1 MPDCWIADTDTY
13 NKLQKLK
20 VFVNFISALKYATEK
35 DKQAASEII
44 NLIENINK
52 PETFK
57 SWNVCLDIFDREIQ
71 YGANKKEGFY
81 WRSWSV
87 YFEIDTIEIEVKSR
101 HTCEPLGHY
110 GDDFNFYAM
119 VSFVKEN
126 TFDRIYMPADVE
138 SFVADALK
146 YESYITE
153 SLNVVEI
160 DIEVAL

>member
-1 MPDCWIADTDTY
+1 MPDWWIADTDTY

-20 VFVNFISALKYATEK
+20 AFVNFISALKYATEK
-35 DKQAASEII
+35 EKQSATEII

-52 PETFK
+52 PYTFK

-87 YFEIDTIEIEVKSR
+87 YFEMGRMEIEAKSR
-101 HTCEPLGHY
+101 HTSEALGHH

-126 TFDRIYMPADVE
+126 TLDRIYMTEDVE

-146 YESYITE
+146 YESYITV
-153 SLNVVEI
+153 SLNDVEI
-160 DIEVAL
+160 DIEVAR